1 MKKIES
7 FLVFTLMILLI
18 LRYFQLPYITPPFII
33 TFSLLALFY
42 FPGAV
47 AYFNG
52 IELRDLFKTN
62 YSKVLGKETISFTLV
77 MGMVIAMMLIA
88 VMFYVLHYP
97 GAVSMLQRGGLFG
110 TVLLVITLYKYKKTK
125 SAYYRLSSSRLLYM
139 WVMDIILL
147 IFHYSN
153 T

>member
-42 FPGAV
+42 FPGGV

-52 IELRDLFKTN
+52 IGFRDLFKTN
-62 YSKVLGKETISFTLV
+62 YFKTLGKENISFSLAI
-77 MGMVIAMMLIA
+77 GMVIAMMLIA

-97 GAVSMLQRGGLFG
+97 GAVSMLERSAFFGL
-110 TVLLVITLYKYKKTK
+110 VLLAITLYKYKKRK
-125 SAYYRLSSSRLLYM
+125 STYYRLTSSRLLYM
-139 WVMDIILL
+139 WIMDIILL